1 MSASDE
7 KKADFPPKGGP
18 ANVWY
23 RPAVATAVV
32 VGLFALTVAVLLI
45 WNYVTGTAADPLDA
59 AELTV
64 LKAELAAN
72 PADESKRQQIR
83 SKDLE
88 LRKEFLRRRA
98 LAHSGTYMLAAGL
111 VVCLIAAGYAA
122 EAGKKL
128 PRPVPK
134 AEADDGQPRQKKLA
148 LRSVVGA
155 GVILAVAA
163 LVLPMAA
170 EKPAL
175 LPSTGQM
182 QARSVVDA
190 TAERI
195 TLKPTTAEAT
205 TTSGLAG
212 RPRKP
217 IGVWPRF
224 RGPGGLGISAYANVP
239 TDWDGKTKKG
249 ILWRTPVP
257 LPGRNSPVVWE
268 DRVFL
273 TGATKK
279 KREVYCFDA
288 DSGKALW
295 QRPVVVPGN
304 DAESLEVASETGH
317 AASTAATDGK
327 RVFAIFANGDVACFD
342 FQGKQVW
349 ARNLGAPENTYGH
362 ASSLAVWQNLLLIQ
376 YDQASAEDSKSVL
389 LAMDAAT
396 GTVRWQTGRPV
407 GNSWSSP
414 IVVRLEEK
422 WRIVT
427 AANPWVIAYDPA
439 DGSEL
444 WRAECLGG
452 DVAPSLVYADGLV
465 YAVNTDPQLS
475 AIRTG
480 GSGDVTKS
488 HIIWTAE
495 DGLPDI
501 CSPLTNG
508 KRVWLLTT
516 DGLLTCYDAKTGKRL
531 QEKEFDASFLAS
543 PALAGDRLYLL
554 STKGIMYIL
563 SADAEHKELNR
574 CNLGEE
580 VSASPA
586 FLDGRIYIR
595 GEKHLYC
602 IGAQDK

>member
-7 KKADFPPKGGP
+7 KKADSSPKGGS
-18 ANVWY
+18 ATVWY

-32 VGLFALTVAVLLI
+32 AGLFALTVAVLLL
-45 WNYVTGTAADPLDA
+45 WNHVTGTAADPLDA
-59 AELTV
+59 PELTA
-64 LKAELAAN
+64 LKAELAAS

-88 LRKEFLRRRA
+88 LREQFLRRRA

-111 VVCLIAAGYAA
+111 VVFLIAAGYAA

-128 PRPVPK
+128 PRPAPK
-134 AEADDGQPRQKKLA
+134 AEADERQSRQKKLA
-148 LRSVVGA
+148 LRSAVGA
-155 GVILAVAA
+155 GVVLALAA

-170 EKPAL
+170 EKAAV
-175 LPSTGQM
+175 LPTTGQI
-182 QARSVVDA
+182 QAHSVAD
-190 TAERI
+190 TTGGPAE
-195 TLKPTTAEAT
+195 P
-205 TTSGLAG
+205 
-212 RPRKP
+212 PRKP
-217 IGVWPRF
+217 IGAWPRF

-249 ILWRTPVP
+249 ILWRTPVQ
-257 LPGRNSPVVWE
+257 LPGQNSPVVWE

-273 TGATKK
+273 TGATAK

-288 DSGKALW
+288 DSGKPLW
-295 QRPVVVPGN
+295 QRPVVLPNG
-304 DAESLEVASETGH
+304 DADSLDVASDTGY

-342 FQGKQVW
+342 FSGKQVW

-376 YDQASAEDSKSVL
+376 YDQASAEDNKSVL

-396 GTVRWQTGRPV
+396 GAVRWQTDRPV

-414 IVVRLEEK
+414 IVIRVDKK
-422 WRIVT
+422 WLIVT
-427 AANPWVIAYDPA
+427 SGNPWVIAYDPA

-452 DVAPSLVYADGLV
+452 DVAPSPVYADGVV

-488 HIIWTAE
+488 HIVWKAE

-501 CSPLTNG
+501 CSPLTDG

-516 DGLLTCYDAKTGKRL
+516 DGLLTCYDAKTGKKLR
-531 QEKEFDASFLAS
+531 EKEFEASFLAS